1 MKEEES
7 EDRGRGEDQEEVK
20 KEESEDRGRG
30 EDQEEAKEEGT
41 GEQERCIAVDFLKI
55 KMLVVIKKYWKL
67 KIIDLM

>member
-1 MKEEES
+1 MGEEES

-20 KEESEDRGRG
+20 
-30 EDQEEAKEEGT
+30 EGT

>member
-7 EDRGRGEDQEEVK
+7 EDRGRD
-20 KEESEDRGRG
+20 

-41 GEQERCIAVDFLKI
+41 GEQERCIAVDLLKI
-55 KMLVVIKKYWKL
+55 KMLVFIKKYWKL

>member
-7 EDRGRGEDQEEVK
+7 EDRGRGEDQEEV
-20 KEESEDRGRG
+20 
-30 EDQEEAKEEGT
+30 KEEGT

-55 KMLVVIKKYWKL
+55 KMLVVIIKYWKL